1 MIVNKFIQFISRT
14 YKGLCYKCQSVFK
27 ITHLMRSVIFLALTI
42 NFPPL
47 GSILHVLQH
56 CLLHKTQANSLRTK
70 ETLVDAPHKSVEK
83 A

>member
-27 ITHLMRSVIFLALTI
+27 ITHLIRSVILPALII
-42 NFPPL
+42 NFELFRKHLACFATPRTAQDT
-47 GSILHVLQH
+47 S
-56 CLLHKTQANSLRTK
+56 KSLRMK
-70 ETLVDAPHKSVEK
+70 ETLVDAPHKAVEK